1 MINLHL
7 SRLRERWL
15 SDSEAGEGLP
25 KLDISHLPLRGV
37 LSRKRVR

>member
-15 SDSEAGEGLP
+15 SVSEAGEGLSKMNIP
-25 KLDISHLPLRGV
+25 HLPLRGV
-37 LSRKRVR
+37 LSRKRAR